1 MAETKD
7 WAKLTI
13 PLLKQ
18 ELASRNL
25 DVKGKKQD
33 LVARLELSSH
43 GKNLKFIY
51 LILLSSFH
59 LYSKSISFGL

>member
-1 MAETKD
+1 MSSCSSCDALFIMAEAKD
-7 WAKLTI
+7 WTKLTV

-33 LVARLELSSH
+33 LVDRLELSSQ
-43 GKNLKFIY
+43 GKHLNY
-51 LILLSSFH
+51 L
-59 LYSKSISFGL
+59 